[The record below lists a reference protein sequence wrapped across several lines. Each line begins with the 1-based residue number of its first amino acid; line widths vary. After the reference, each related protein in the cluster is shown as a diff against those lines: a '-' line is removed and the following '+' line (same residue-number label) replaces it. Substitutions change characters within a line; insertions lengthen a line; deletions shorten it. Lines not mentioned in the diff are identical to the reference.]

1 MVTSLLWRS
10 PKLISPKQND
20 LDHIRQQDWTYQPS
34 DDILSGSPQIA
45 IQKKGHL
52 KGIQDKKRANC
63 QLTSLL
69 KNSSC
74 SENRENEKDIAGL
87 TG

>member
-1 MVTSLLWRS
+1 M
-10 PKLISPKQND
+10 
-20 LDHIRQQDWTYQPS
+20 
-34 DDILSGSPQIA
+34 ILSGSPQIA